1 MKTYKELYEFGKS
14 KVADYSPQQR
24 TLANDIFLCVAKEAL
39 TEHDQELI
47 KMIDEMEEESGYY
60 VDSNYKRGYKTA
72 LTEIRSKL

>member
-1 MKTYKELYEFGKS
+1 MKNAKELYEFGKS

-47 KMIDEMEEESGYY
+47 KMIDETKESFQST
-60 VDSNYKRGYKTA
+60 DPIAKHFFDKA
-72 LTEIRSKL
+72 LNQIRSKL